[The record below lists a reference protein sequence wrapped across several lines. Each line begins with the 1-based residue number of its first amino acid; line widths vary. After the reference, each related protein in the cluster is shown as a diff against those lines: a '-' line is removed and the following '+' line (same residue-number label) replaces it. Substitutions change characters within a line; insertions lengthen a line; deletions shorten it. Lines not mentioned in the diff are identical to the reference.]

1 MFSTCLADSTFGFMA
16 DSPLL
21 AALPVE
27 GGYFGI
33 VKLILFTA
41 AFVLWAYNSAWTQKD
56 LSRLRVPKGMW
67 VPAIYGTGILCL
79 VIWLAV
85 PMFWVSFGIFVV
97 LYGTVVICYAVFHNR
112 RVSPGETILT
122 PAHMGRLFAGGG
134 GTTKR
139 TSSDAKDRVRL
150 KNSEGKKPAWPTD
163 PEEHAAYAAMQELL
177 FDAIWRRCSDIR
189 LDLLANQPVKI
200 IYKVDGVDRAREPI
214 DAELAP
220 AIFAH
225 LKRISG
231 MDPEENR
238 RPQSGSF
245 QAAIGAGGDADKEVE
260 IDLKT
265 SGSTAGQRMLLKLF
279 SQESKLRLEDIG
291 LTKAQLDVFGG
302 LVKAPK
308 GVILVSGP
316 RGSGVTS
323 TLYAILR
330 GHDAFMQNIHTME
343 VSKAMDLENITQHVY
358 HDQDGSVSFGKR
370 FRSILRTEPDV
381 AMAGDTPD
389 TETAALAAAS
399 GRQGKK
405 IYLGMNAKDTFS
417 ALRRYLEGVNDNA
430 LAASSLLAVTSQRL
444 ARVLCTDCRRAY
456 KPDPKLLKKGN
467 LPTGGDRP
475 FYRPPTE
482 NEIEVDKQGNPL
494 LCPVCQGTGY
504 IGRTAVIEVLLLDDD
519 LRAHVAGGA
528 ALQTLK
534 VEARKKGMLYLQEV
548 ALHKVYEGQTSINE
562 VLRVTKDPTPAKSA
576 SKRPRA
582 SAP

>member
-1 MFSTCLADSTFGFMA
+1 MA
-16 DSPLL
+16 ESPLL
-21 AALPVE
+21 AALPTE
-27 GGYFGI
+27 GGYFSLI
-33 VKLILFTA
+33 KLVLFTA
-41 AFVLWAYNSAWTQKD
+41 ACILWAHNSAWVQKD
-56 LSRLRVPKGMW
+56 LSQLRVPKGLW
-67 VPAIYGTGILCL
+67 LPAIYGTGILCL
-79 VIWLAV
+79 VIWLLV
-85 PMFWVSFGIFVV
+85 PLFWVSFGIFVV
-97 LYGTVVICYAVFHNR
+97 LYGTAIICYAVFHNR
-112 RVSPGETILT
+112 RVSPAQTILT
-122 PAHMGRLFAGGG
+122 PTHLARLFAAGAGS
-134 GTTKR
+134 KR
-139 TSSDAKDRVRL
+139 GASDAKDRVRL
-150 KNSEGKKPAWPTD
+150 KNAAGKKPAWPSD
-163 PEEHAAYAAMQELL
+163 PEEHAAYAAMQDLL

-189 LDLLANQPVKI
+189 LDLLTNQPVKV

-214 DAELAP
+214 EAEFGAS
-220 AIFAH
+220 IFSH

-231 MDPEENR
+231 MNREELR

-245 QAAIGAGGDADKEVE
+245 KATIGAGGESDKEVE
-260 IDLKT
+260 VDVKT

-279 SQESKLRLEDIG
+279 SVESKLRLEDIG
-291 LTKAQLDVFGG
+291 LTKAQLDAFQG
-302 LVKAPK
+302 LVKSPK
-308 GVILVSGP
+308 GVILVSGL
-316 RGSGVTS
+316 RGGGVTS

-358 HDQDGSVSFGKR
+358 DSQDGSVSFGKR

-417 ALRRYLEGVNDNA
+417 ALRRYLQGVNDNA

-444 ARVLCTDCRRAY
+444 ARVLCTECRRAY

-467 LPTGGDRP
+467 LPMGANRP

-482 NEIEVDKQGNPL
+482 DEIEVDKQGNPL

-504 IGRTAVIEVLLLDDD
+504 IGRTAVIELLLLDDD
-519 LRAHVAGGA
+519 LRSHVARGTP
-528 ALQTLK
+528 LPTLK

-562 VLRVTKDPTPAKSA
+562 VLRVTKEPTPRK
-576 SKRPRA
+576 
-582 SAP
+582 

>member
-1 MFSTCLADSTFGFMA
+1 MA
-16 DSPLL
+16 DAPLL
-21 AALPVE
+21 AVLPTE

-33 VKLILFTA
+33 AKLVLFTA
-41 AFVLWAYNSAWTQKD
+41 AFILWAYNTAWVQKD
-56 LSRLRVPKGMW
+56 LGRLRVPWGMW
-67 VPAIYGTGILCL
+67 VPATHGTGILCL
-79 VIWLAV
+79 VIWLLV
-85 PMFWVSFGIFVV
+85 PMFWVSFGVFVL
-97 LYGTVVICYAVFHNR
+97 LYGAVVICYAVFHNR
-112 RVSPGETILT
+112 RVSPGQTILT
-122 PAHMGRLFAGGG
+122 PAHMQRLFAGGG
-134 GTTKR
+134 KGAKR
-139 TSSDAKDRVRL
+139 TASDAKDRVRL
-150 KNSEGKKPAWPTD
+150 KNAEGKTPAWPTD
-163 PEEHAAYAAMQELL
+163 PEEHTAYAAMQDLL
-177 FDAIWRRCSDIR
+177 FDAIWRRSSDIR
-189 LDLLANQPVKI
+189 LDLLANQPVKVV
-200 IYKVDGVDRAREPI
+200 YKVDGVDRAREPI
-214 DAELAP
+214 EAEFGP
-220 AIFAH
+220 AIFSH

-231 MDPEENR
+231 MDAAELR
-238 RPQSGSF
+238 RPQSGGF
-245 QAAIGAGGDADKEVE
+245 KATIGAGGGAEREVE
-260 IDLKT
+260 IDVKT

-291 LTKAQLDVFGG
+291 LTKAQLGVYQG

-308 GVILVSGP
+308 GVILVSGL

-330 GHDAFMQNIHTME
+330 DHDAFMQNIHTLE
-343 VSKAMDLENITQHVY
+343 VSKAMDLENVTQHVY
-358 HDQDGSVSFGKR
+358 DGQDGSVSFGKR

-417 ALRRYLEGVNDNA
+417 ALRRYLQGVNDNA

-444 ARVLCTDCRRAY
+444 ARVLCAECRRAY

-504 IGRTAVIEVLLLDDD
+504 IGRTAVVELLMLDDD
-519 LRAHVAGGA
+519 LRAHVAKGTP
-528 ALQTLK
+528 LPTLK
-534 VEARKKGMLYLQEV
+534 VEARKRGMLYLQEV

-562 VLRVTKDPTPAKSA
+562 VLRVTKEPTPAKSA
-576 SKRPRA
+576 ARRPAAPA
-582 SAP
+582 S